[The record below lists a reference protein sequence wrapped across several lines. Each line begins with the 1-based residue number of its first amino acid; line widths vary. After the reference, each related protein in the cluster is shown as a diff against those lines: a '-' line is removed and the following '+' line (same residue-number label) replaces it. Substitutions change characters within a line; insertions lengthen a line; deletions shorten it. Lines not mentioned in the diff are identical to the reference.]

1 MRYRA
6 PSGKGHGDML
16 VPKRPVSQYQN
27 TGCSD
32 IEVKVGAGPSALRR
46 QPPARCFN
54 FWLFEFLAERRRGI
68 SRSSVGTVC
77 ARKMSF
83 YTALNTFM
91 LIFETG
97 KSKGEASRPGD
108 RPALRIFHL
117 LLIEVGDNFSFAFG
131 LRSKTSK

>member
-1 MRYRA
+1 
-6 PSGKGHGDML
+6 ML

-77 ARKMSF
+77 ARIITF

-91 LIFETG
+91 LNSDCG
-97 KSKGEASRPGD
+97 KVGGSKLAG
-108 RPALRIFHL
+108 
-117 LLIEVGDNFSFAFG
+117 
-131 LRSKTSK
+131 